1 MTEKDLK
8 AVKMTEE
15 AKQKRNQ
22 NQQHNTK
29 KEALGPNT
37 RK

>member
-1 MTEKDLK
+1 MPNKETIENPDTKTKSQDQ
-8 AVKMTEE
+8 E
-15 AKQKRNQ
+15 
-22 NQQHNTK
+22 HNIR